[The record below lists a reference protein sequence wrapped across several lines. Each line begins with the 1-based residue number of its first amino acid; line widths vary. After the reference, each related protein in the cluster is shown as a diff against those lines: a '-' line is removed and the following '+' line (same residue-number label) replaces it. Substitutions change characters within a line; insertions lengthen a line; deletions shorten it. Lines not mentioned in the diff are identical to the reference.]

1 MQYALNYSG
10 TRFLS
15 TENQNY
21 SMSWWILI
29 SYPDLTLFYTE
40 NPLAVGDLGTRLGG
54 FHLKNMY
61 HKVYLASFG

>member
-40 NPLAVGDLGTRLGG
+40 NPLAVGDMGTRLGG
-54 FHLKNMY
+54 FHL
-61 HKVYLASFG
+61 